1 MTEYIPWI
9 KLIWQTLRFWIV
21 IEITKLKPKLNL
33 LLKLW
38 KGLVSPV
45 IDVTVMKDSLLVY
58 VLNFFRYFWSSSAEL
73 SKNIDTRLC
82 SWLSDA
88 ARLTEVGGLNF
99 SWEDIFKTSLSP
111 WYVYDPPKKH
121 NLSFRFR
128 YLMVGGLFI
137 LWWWRVEGKGEGGG
151 GLDEILVRFV
161 YVPDMR
167 VRPLKH
173 YFSFYFY
180 KIWIGASGRG
190 RVKYFFSDSRVQSN
204 FFWER
209 GGGE

>member
-9 KLIWQTLRFWIV
+9 KLIRQTLRFWIV

-58 VLNFFRYFWSSSAEL
+58 VLNFFQYFWSSNAEL
-73 SKNIDTRLC
+73 NKNIDTRLS

-99 SWEDIFKTSLSP
+99 LGRIFFRLLLVPDMCTTL
-111 WYVYDPPKKH
+111 KKH
-121 NLSFRFR
+121 NLSFPSL
-128 YLMVGGLFI
+128 YLKVRGLFI
-137 LWWWRVEGKGEGGG
+137 LWWWRMEG
-151 GLDEILVRFV
+151 R
-161 YVPDMR
+161 R
-167 VRPLKH
+167 
-173 YFSFYFY
+173 
-180 KIWIGASGRG
+180 
-190 RVKYFFSDSRVQSN
+190 
-204 FFWER
+204 R
-209 GGGE
+209 GGGWGEILFRFVCVPGHTCTTTETLFFFLFL